1 MTSATPASSFEEGI
15 CVSTTTPI
23 TVAVA
28 GSSDTISA

>member
-1 MTSATPASSFEEGI
+1 MTSAIPSASRADGTCE
-15 CVSTTTPI
+15 STIRPI

>member
-1 MTSATPASSFEEGI
+1 MTSAIPVASPTDGT
-15 CVSTTTPI
+15 CVSTISPT